1 MNSQHNIY
9 AFRII
14 YKKLVLSARAAVT
27 GQTKQTE
34 QNKQDRLF
42 ELVGDVLGAISV
54 FFIFY
59 AAILLAGIFQ

>member
-1 MNSQHNIY
+1 MNAQHNIY

-14 YKKLVLSARAAVT
+14 YKKLVLSAKAAVT

-34 QNKQDRLF
+34 QNRLF
-42 ELVGDVLGAISV
+42 ELAGDVLGAISV

-59 AAILLAGIFQ
+59 AAIVLAGIFQ